1 MFPCEVKTE
10 ICVFTFRVLTLLLYL
25 CRMNKLVIKNVGPI
39 RSIDIPLNKINVFIG
54 PQSSGKSTIAKIVSF
69 CSWLEKDVERTESV
83 AMHGVLAELE
93 AFHRMEGFFNDDSSI
108 LYIGDNV
115 VFAYN
120 VDEPLDLSGRFE
132 VCNASHYNEKELLLY
147 TIEKTVAPKVC
158 YIPAERSFVSAMPN
172 AKKYAD
178 REDNL
183 LSFIEDWLESKRH
196 YPTAKA
202 MELINLGIKYYYN
215 EKMDRDMLVLENGEK
230 VSLTNASSGMQSLVP
245 LLVLLNWCA
254 NGIYEEKKPYSPEE
268 MMNIK
273 KLLAEVSKNSGS
285 QDEQK
290 KQLLERMNDIMEGRV
305 YTHTQFIIE
314 EPEQNLFPKTQVDF
328 LYFLLAMVNHG
339 RKHRLVLT
347 THSPYVLYALNNC
360 LLAHLVEKNMDEDA
374 KEGVDAVKYA
384 INPKHVS
391 VWQIENGHLV
401 NEKGDRD
408 ATIQDENGLI
418 RKNYFNNI
426 MRQVMGEFNELL
438 NYYE

>member
-1 MFPCEVKTE
+1 MK
-10 ICVFTFRVLTLLLYL
+10 
-25 CRMNKLVIKNVGPI
+25 KLVIKNVGPI
-39 RSIDIPLNKINVFIG
+39 KSIDIPLNKINVFIG

-83 AMHGVLAELE
+83 AMQGVLAELE
-93 AFHRMEGFFNDDSSI
+93 AFHRMEGFFNEDSSI
-108 LYIGDNV
+108 LYVGDNV
-115 VFAYN
+115 AFTYN
-120 VDEPLDLSGRFE
+120 VDEAFELPERFDE
-132 VCNASHYNEKELLLY
+132 CNASHYNEKELLLY

-202 MELINLGIKYYYN
+202 MELINLGIRYYYN
-215 EKMDRDMLVLENGEK
+215 EKVDRDMLVLENGEK

-245 LLVLLNWCA
+245 LLVLLNRCA
-254 NGIYEEKKPYSPEE
+254 SGIYEEKKPYSPEE

-360 LLAHLVEKNMDEDA
+360 LLAHLVEKNMDEDT
-374 KEGVDAVKYA
+374 KKGVDAVKYA
-384 INPKHVS
+384 INPKYVS
-391 VWQIENGHLV
+391 VWQIEDGCLV
-401 NEKGDRD
+401 NEKGDRN

>member
-1 MFPCEVKTE
+1 MK
-10 ICVFTFRVLTLLLYL
+10 
-25 CRMNKLVIKNVGPI
+25 KLVIKNVGPI
-39 RSIDIPLNKINVFIG
+39 KSIDIPLNKINVFIG

-83 AMHGVLAELE
+83 AMQGVLAELE
-93 AFHRMEGFFNDDSSI
+93 AFHRMEGFFNEDSSI
-108 LYIGDNV
+108 LYVGDNV
-115 VFAYN
+115 AFTYN
-120 VDEPLDLSGRFE
+120 VDEAFELPERFDE
-132 VCNASHYNEKELLLY
+132 CNASHYNEKELLLY

-202 MELINLGIKYYYN
+202 MELINLGIRYYYN
-215 EKMDRDMLVLENGEK
+215 EKVDRDMLVLENGEK

-360 LLAHLVEKNMDEDA
+360 LLAHLVEKNMDEDT
-374 KEGVDAVKYA
+374 KKGVDAVKYA
-384 INPKHVS
+384 INPKYVS
-391 VWQIENGHLV
+391 VWQIEDGCLV
-401 NEKGDRD
+401 NEKGDRN

>member
-1 MFPCEVKTE
+1 
-10 ICVFTFRVLTLLLYL
+10 
-25 CRMNKLVIKNVGPI
+25 MNKLVIKNVGPI
-39 RSIDIPLNKINVFIG
+39 KSIDIPLNKINVFIG

-83 AMHGVLAELE
+83 AMLGVLAELE
-93 AFHRMEGFFNDDSSI
+93 AFHRMEGFFNDESSI
-108 LYIGDNV
+108 LYVGDNV
-115 VFAYN
+115 AFTYN
-120 VDEPLDLSGRFE
+120 VDGPLELPERFDE
-132 VCNASHYNEKELLLY
+132 CNASHYNEKELLLY

-183 LSFIEDWLESKRH
+183 LSFIEDWLDSKRH

-202 MELINLGIKYYYN
+202 MELINLGIRYYYN

-360 LLAHLVEKNMDEDA
+360 LLAHLVEKNMDEGT
-374 KEGVDAVKYA
+374 KGGVDAIKYA
-384 INPKHVS
+384 INPKYVS
-391 VWQIENGHLV
+391 VWQIENGYLA

-408 ATIQDENGLI
+408 ATIQDANGLI